1 MNTTVVLCTCNRC
14 ESLAKALASAAR
26 LQLPES
32 VDWEVLVVDN
42 NSSDRTREVV
52 QEYCGRFPGRF
63 RYLFE
68 PRQGKSHALNAGIRE
83 ARGEIIAFIDDDV
96 VVEPTW
102 LSNLTAGLHDGQW
115 AGAGGRILPQTPIV
129 PPDWIPLQ
137 DRYALAP
144 LALFDPDLEAGQL
157 DEPPYGTNMAFHRR
171 VFVAYGGFRP
181 DLGPGSDGGHP
192 QKSEDSEFGHRLIA
206 AGERLRYEPSAIVY
220 HAVPP
225 SRVQKSYF
233 LDWWFDKGRADVRA
247 FGVPADAKWRIAGV
261 PLHEFRRLAAA
272 MLRWAVA
279 GTPRRRFG
287 AKLRVWI
294 AAGAIEESYR
304 LAGEAGRRRS
314 RRDVSG

>member
-1 MNTTVVLCTCNRC
+1 MGRLFCERHPRVWNRSAAWDLCQNQGRIRPPAPRLFAGRPRVLSTGGIRQAEMNTTVVLCTCNRC

-115 AGAGGRILPQTPIV
+115 AGAGGRILPQAPFE

-144 LALFDPDLEAGQL
+144 LALFDPDLAAGQL
-157 DEPPYGTNMAFHRR
+157 YRTAVRHQH
-171 VFVAYGGFRP
+171 GFP
-181 DLGPGSDGGHP
+181 
-192 QKSEDSEFGHRLIA
+192 
-206 AGERLRYEPSAIVY
+206 
-220 HAVPP
+220 
-225 SRVQKSYF
+225 
-233 LDWWFDKGRADVRA
+233 
-247 FGVPADAKWRIAGV
+247 
-261 PLHEFRRLAAA
+261 
-272 MLRWAVA
+272 
-279 GTPRRRFG
+279 
-287 AKLRVWI
+287 
-294 AAGAIEESYR
+294 
-304 LAGEAGRRRS
+304 
-314 RRDVSG
+314 